1 MNSDQPQAKIP
12 ETRFHQVT
20 IKVGER
26 DQMPFMLHEE
36 IGTGTQGD
44 REITV
49 ARSVNSKLLFVA
61 LGKSNYIIDVG
72 DIVQGLIEYED
83 ASK

>member
-12 ETRFHQVT
+12 ETSFHHVR
-20 IKVGER
+20 IRVGER

-36 IGTGTQGD
+36 IGTGTQGGRD
-44 REITV
+44 ITV
-49 ARSVNSKLLFVA
+49 ARNVNGNLLLIA
-61 LGKSNYIIDVG
+61 LGKSNYIVDVG
-72 DIVQGLIEYED
+72 DIVQGLIDYED

>member
-1 MNSDQPQAKIP
+1 MSQPQAKVP
-12 ETRFHQVT
+12 ETKFHQVT
-20 IKVGER
+20 IKVGQR

-49 ARSVNSKLLFVA
+49 ARNVNGNLLLIA

-72 DIVQGLIEYED
+72 DIVQGLIDYED
-83 ASK
+83 SQK